1 MDKQTILI
9 VDDEKKIVELLKET
23 ITKMSKNY
31 RILEA
36 YNGKEALEKIDKE
49 KIDLVL
55 LDIKMPVMSGV
66 QVLTELHNKKLW
78 LPIIILTAYN
88 VSDIEVNF
96 REFGIVDYLS
106 KPLDM
111 VMLKS
116 TIGQVLRNREQKDS
130 ITGMSLAAILQV
142 LEMEQRTGVMT
153 IKMEDKNGRIFFREG
168 RVVDIEA
175 GGLSVEEALGYLL
188 DTEKEDEDREI
199 SIEYLNHKRT
209 EKINK
214 SLTEILLE
222 ASRILDEDRKDETAA
237 EKEEEIT
244 EEAAAEIKKEKFG
257 KLIELLKNDLGDA
270 LLSTQVWTMEGE
282 ILAGTEERENVVEL
296 FTQITVY
303 LNEALSTSEFP
314 ELGNYYI
321 FNLVGKKIVVTIP
334 AGEYFWGMLI
344 DSQKT
349 PLGFLL
355 KVVLSKLIDSFK
367 EAIAA

>member
-23 ITKMSKNY
+23 ISKMSNEYQVKA
-31 RILEA
+31 A
-36 YNGKEALEKIDKE
+36 YNGKEALDVLEKE

-66 QVLTELHNKKLW
+66 QVLTELHNKKVW

-88 VSDIEVNF
+88 VSDIEIKF
-96 REFGIVDYLS
+96 QEFGIVDYLS
-106 KPLDM
+106 KPLDL

-116 TIGQVLRNREQKDS
+116 VVGQVLRNREQKDS

-142 LEMEQRTGVMT
+142 LEMEQRTGVIT
-153 IKMEDKNGRIFFREG
+153 IRMEDKNGRIFFRDG

-188 DTEKEDEDREI
+188 DTTIENREI
-199 SIEYLNHKRT
+199 SIEYLNHRRK

-222 ASRILDEDRKDETAA
+222 ASRLLDEDRKDETEEVKA
-237 EKEEEIT
+237 EEVSSEEVYK
-244 EEAAAEIKKEKFG
+244 AKKEKFS
-257 KLIELLKNDLGDA
+257 KLIDTLKNDLGDA
-270 LLSTQVWTMEGE
+270 LISTEIWTLEEG
-282 ILAGTEERENVVEL
+282 IPLAGFKERENLCDL

-303 LNEALSTSEFP
+303 LNEALSTSEYP

-321 FNLVGKKIVVTIP
+321 FNLEGKSIAVTIP
-334 AGEYFWGMLI
+334 VGEYFWGILI
-344 DSQKT
+344 DSKKT

-355 KVVLSKLIDSFK
+355 KVILSRLIDSFK
-367 EAIAA
+367 EVIAAS

>member
-1 MDKQTILI
+1 MDKQTVLV

-23 ITKMSKNY
+23 ISKISKDY
-31 RILEA
+31 RVLA
-36 YNGKEALEKIDKE
+36 ASNGKEALEIIGKE

-66 QVLTELHNKKLW
+66 QVLSELYNKKIW

-88 VSDIEVNF
+88 VTDIEVKF

-106 KPLDM
+106 KPLDL

-116 TIGQVLRNREQKDS
+116 TIEQVLKNREQKDS

-142 LEMEQRTGVMT
+142 LEMEQRTGVIT
-153 IKMEDKNGRIFFREG
+153 IRMEDKNGRIFFREG

-188 DTEKEDEDREI
+188 DTTKEDKEI

-209 EKINK
+209 ERINK

-222 ASRILDEDRKDETAA
+222 ASRILDEERNVDTGKPEAV
-237 EKEEEIT
+237 EISEEE
-244 EEAAAEIKKEKFG
+244 AGQVKKEKFEALV
-257 KLIELLKNDLGDA
+257 KALKNDLGDA
-270 LLSTQVWTMEGE
+270 LLSSEIWTLEGE
-282 ILAGTEERENVVEL
+282 VLAGIEVRGTAAEL
-296 FTQITVY
+296 FSQITVY
-303 LNEALSTSEFP
+303 INEALSTSEFP

-321 FNLVGKKIVVTIP
+321 FNLKGKKVSVTIP
-334 AGEYFWGMLI
+334 VGEYCWGMLI

-367 EAIAA
+367 ETIAA

>member
-23 ITKMSKNY
+23 ISKMSKDY
-31 RILEA
+31 KVLAA
-36 YNGKEALEKIDKE
+36 YNGKEAMAVINKE
-49 KIDLVL
+49 KIDLLL

-66 QVLTELHNKKLW
+66 QVLTELHNKKMW
-78 LPIIILTAYN
+78 LPTIVLTAYN
-88 VSDIEVNF
+88 VSDIEVKF
-96 REFGIVDYLS
+96 QEFGIVDYLS

-116 TIGQVLRNREQKDS
+116 TIQQVLRNREQKDS

-142 LEMEQRTGVMT
+142 LEMEQRTGVIT
-153 IKMEDKNGRIFFREG
+153 IRMEDKSGRIFFREG

-188 DTEKEDEDREI
+188 DTTKEDKEI
-199 SIEYLNHKRT
+199 SIEYLNHRRT

-222 ASRILDEDRKDETAA
+222 ASRILDEDRKDETEV
-237 EKEEEIT
+237 EKEEEISE
-244 EEAAAEIKKEKFG
+244 EEAEKIKKEKFAN
-257 KLIELLKNDLGDA
+257 LVELLKNDLGDA
-270 LLSTQVWTMEGE
+270 LLSTEIWTMEGDV
-282 ILAGTEERENVVEL
+282 LAGSSERENVAEL
-296 FTQITVY
+296 FTQVSVY

-321 FNLVGKKIVVTIP
+321 FNLVGKKTAVTIP

-367 EAIAA
+367 ETIAA

>member
-23 ITKMSKNY
+23 ISKMSKSY
-31 RILEA
+31 EVLEA
-36 YNGKEALEKIDKE
+36 YNGKEALGIIEKE

-66 QVLTELHNKKLW
+66 QVLSELHNKKLW
-78 LPIIILTAYN
+78 VPIIILTAYN
-88 VSDIEVNF
+88 VSDIEIKF
-96 REFGIVDYLS
+96 QEFGIVDYLS

-116 TIGQVLRNREQKDS
+116 TIEQVLKNREQKDS

-142 LEMEQRTGVMT
+142 LEMEQRTGVIT
-153 IKMEDKNGRIFFREG
+153 IRMEDKNGRIFFREG

-188 DTEKEDEDREI
+188 DTTKEDKEI
-199 SIEYLNHKRT
+199 SIEYLNHRRKER
-209 EKINK
+209 INK

-222 ASRILDEDRKDETAA
+222 ASRILDEDKRGEF
-237 EKEEEIT
+237 ESEQEEGVSEEEAGKIR
-244 EEAAAEIKKEKFG
+244 KEKFE
-257 KLIELLKNDLGDA
+257 KLVDDLSSDLGDA
-270 LLSTQVWTMEGE
+270 LLSTEIWTMEGE
-282 ILAGTEERENVVEL
+282 VLAGTAESENVAEL
-296 FTQITVY
+296 FTQVSVY

-321 FNLVGKKIVVTIP
+321 FNLLGKKIAVTIP

-355 KVVLSKLIDSFK
+355 KVVLSKLIESFK
-367 EAIAA
+367 ETIAD

>member
-23 ITKMSKNY
+23 ISKMSKDY
-31 RILEA
+31 KVLEA
-36 YNGKEALEKIDKE
+36 YNGKEALAVINKE

-66 QVLTELHNKKLW
+66 QVLTELHNKKMW
-78 LPIIILTAYN
+78 LPIVVLTAYN
-88 VSDIEVNF
+88 VSDIEVKF
-96 REFGIVDYLS
+96 QEFGIVDYLS

-116 TIGQVLRNREQKDS
+116 TIEQVLKNREQKDS

-142 LEMEQRTGVMT
+142 LEMEQRTGVIT
-153 IKMEDKNGRIFFREG
+153 IRMEDKSGRIFFREG

-188 DTEKEDEDREI
+188 DTTKDDKEI
-199 SIEYLNHKRT
+199 SIEYLNHRRT
-209 EKINK
+209 ERINK

-222 ASRILDEDRKDETAA
+222 ASRILDEDRKDETDV
-237 EKEEEIT
+237 KKDDEISE
-244 EEAAAEIKKEKFG
+244 EEAAKIRKEKFG
-257 KLIELLKNDLGDA
+257 KLVELLKNDLGDA
-270 LLSTQVWTMEGE
+270 LLSTEIWTMEGE
-282 ILAGTEERENVVEL
+282 VLAGSVERENVSEL
-296 FTQITVY
+296 FTQVSVY

-321 FNLVGKKIVVTIP
+321 FNLVGKKIAVTIP

-367 EAIAA
+367 ETIAA

>member
-1 MDKQTILI
+1 MDKQTVLI

-23 ITKMSKNY
+23 ITKISKDY
-31 RILEA
+31 KVLA
-36 YNGKEALEKIDKE
+36 AFNGKEALDIIGKE

-66 QVLTELHNKKLW
+66 QVLSELYNKKVW

-88 VSDIEVNF
+88 VSDIEVKF
-96 REFGIVDYLS
+96 KEFGIVDYLS
-106 KPLDM
+106 KPLDL

-116 TIGQVLRNREQKDS
+116 TVEQILRNREQKDS

-142 LEMEQRTGVMT
+142 LEMEQRTGVIT
-153 IKMEDKNGRIFFREG
+153 IRMEDKNGRIFFREG

-188 DTEKEDEDREI
+188 DTTKEDKEI

-209 EKINK
+209 ERINK

-222 ASRILDEDRKDETAA
+222 ASRILDEERKVDTGKSKAA
-237 EKEEEIT
+237 AVSEKEAGQIR
-244 EEAAAEIKKEKFG
+244 KEKFEV
-257 KLIELLKNDLGDA
+257 LIKSLKNDLGDA
-270 LLSTQVWTMEGE
+270 LLSSEIWTLEGE
-282 ILAGTEERENVVEL
+282 ILAGIEVSGSAAEL
-296 FTQITVY
+296 FSQITVY
-303 LNEALSTSEFP
+303 INEALSTSEFP

-321 FNLVGKKIVVTIP
+321 FNLKGKKVSVTIP
-334 AGEYFWGMLI
+334 VGEFCWGMLI
-344 DSQKT
+344 DAQKT

>member
-1 MDKQTILI
+1 K
-9 VDDEKKIVELLKET
+9 
-23 ITKMSKNY
+23 SY

-36 YNGKEALEKIDKE
+36 YNGKEALDTIKKE

-66 QVLTELHNKKLW
+66 QILTELHNRKMW
-78 LPIIILTAYN
+78 LPIVILTAYN
-88 VSDIEVNF
+88 VSDIEVKF
-96 REFGIVDYLS
+96 QEFGIVDYLS

-116 TIGQVLRNREQKDS
+116 TIEQVLRNREQKDS

-142 LEMEQRTGVMT
+142 LEMEQRTGVIT
-153 IKMEDKNGRIFFREG
+153 IRMEDKNGRIFFREG

-188 DTEKEDEDREI
+188 DTSKEDKKI
-199 SIEYLNHKRT
+199 SIEYLNHRRT

-222 ASRILDEDRKDETAA
+222 ASKILDEDKRDDL
-237 EKEEEIT
+237 EEEEVT
-244 EEAAAEIKKEKFG
+244 EEESVENKKEKFVE
-257 KLIELLKNDLGDA
+257 LIESLKGDLGDA
-270 LLSTQVWTMEGE
+270 LLTSEIWTMEGE
-282 ILAGTEERENVVEL
+282 ILAGGTNHEDVTEL
-296 FTQITVY
+296 FTQVTVY

-321 FNLVGKKIVVTIP
+321 FNLVGKKTAVTIP
-334 AGEYFWGMLI
+334 VGEYLWGMLI

-367 EAIAA
+367 EVIAS